1 MKLKIG
7 ENQKV
12 LNNLKLDIDSK
23 DKVFRRLENSEINK
37 LEKRNAMLKYKIEN
51 YEQSSIQKFEIFKD
65 DVKNQLDDLR
75 ISISSMAEYDK

>member
-1 MKLKIG
+1 
-7 ENQKV
+7 
-12 LNNLKLDIDSK
+12 
-23 DKVFRRLENSEINK
+23 
-37 LEKRNAMLKYKIEN
+37 MLKYKIEN